1 MSKPNT
7 TITPLSQAIVLL
19 VGLLLLIPSVMA
31 LTSDEKELSIKHSR
45 ALEEFPSY
53 SMLQGEPVS
62 FFDDFRSWY
71 ADRVGFGTDASMV
84 YRKLSYYAFRDS
96 GAPNALVGKNSS
108 VFLTAHNASDA
119 SDFGSIK
126 ASCPAQ
132 STWPKRQKRMI
143 SDWQTIQ
150 DKFNAAGIKVSL
162 LIYPSKKT
170 LYPELLPYQIP
181 SDLLERCATFR
192 DSYNPLKVLQE
203 EFPDSVFDAYKTLA
217 EHKATPNF
225 YPLQNFHPDGE
236 SVVRGVDAFVSF
248 VGYEAEIDKLRSQEF
263 VPKTTNADMV
273 SVMGFDRRVAVNTPA
288 DFDAAAVREDDG
300 FRERFL
306 EKADDTSAVK
316 RFVNENAPIQ
326 KRVLLITN
334 SFGNRPA
341 PYFSKY
347 FSDVEFI
354 QTNRYR
360 SEQKN
365 RDFFENYALVSGHDH
380 AFFIL
385 EDQAVMGY
393 RLHLF
398 KKSITPVGN

>member
-1 MSKPNT
+1 MIKPNT
-7 TITPLSQAIVLL
+7 TITPLSKVIVLL
-19 VGLLLLIPSVMA
+19 VGLVLLIPSIMA

-53 SMLQGEPVS
+53 SMLQDAPVS

-108 VFLTAHNASDA
+108 VFLTAHNAQDA
-119 SDFGSIK
+119 SDLGSIK
-126 ASCPAQ
+126 ESCPAEVA
-132 STWPKRQKRMI
+132 WPKKQQRMI
-143 SDWQTIQ
+143 SDWKTIREKFAAA
-150 DKFNAAGIKVSL
+150 DKDVTI

-170 LYPELLPYQIP
+170 LYPELLPRQIP
-181 SDLLERCATFR
+181 ADIIDRCMAFR
-192 DSYNPLKVLQE
+192 EKYNPLKVFQE
-203 EFPDSVFDAYKTLA
+203 EFPESVFDAYDGLH
-217 EHKATPNF
+217 EHKNTPRF

-236 SVVRGVDAFVSF
+236 AVVRAVDDFVAFL
-248 VGYEAEIDKLRSQEF
+248 GYDAEVETLRSREF
-263 VPKTTNADMV
+263 SQTTTNADMV
-273 SVMGFDRRVAVNTPA
+273 NIFGFRRRVDINVPVDFAAKAVKQDP
-288 DFDAAAVREDDG
+288 DFRAQFVKKAGTTSAIR
-300 FRERFL
+300 RFL
-306 EKADDTSAVK
+306 
-316 RFVNENAPIQ
+316 NEDAPIK

-354 QTNRYR
+354 QTNGFNNR
-360 SEQKN
+360 QKN
-365 RDFFENYALVSGHDH
+365 KRFFENYALPSQHDH
-380 AFFIL
+380 VVFIL
-385 EDQAVMGY
+385 QDQAVMGQ

-398 KKSITPVGN
+398 KRSIEQAGN

>member
-53 SMLQGEPVS
+53 SMLQDAPVS

-71 ADRVGFGTDASMV
+71 ADRVGFGTDASLV

-108 VFLTAHNASDA
+108 VFLTAHNAQDA
-119 SDFGSIK
+119 SDLGSIK
-126 ASCPAQ
+126 ASCPAK

-143 SDWQTIQ
+143 SDWQTIKN
-150 DKFNAAGIKVSL
+150 KFNAAGIKVSL
-162 LIYPSKKT
+162 LVFPSKKT

-181 SDLLERCATFR
+181 SDLVERCATFR
-192 DSYNPLKVLQE
+192 ESYNPLKVLQE
-203 EFPDSVFDAYKTLA
+203 EFPDSVFDAYETLA
-217 EHKATPNF
+217 ENKDTPNF
-225 YPLQNFHPDGE
+225 YPLENFHPEGE
-236 SVVRGVDAFVSF
+236 SVVRAVDDFISF
-248 VGYEAEIDKLRSQEF
+248 VGYKSEYESLRSTEF
-263 VPKTTNADMV
+263 VPSTATADMAKIF
-273 SVMGFDRRVAVNTPA
+273 GFIRIVDVNVPVNFDLGTIPEDP
-288 DFDAAAVREDDG
+288 DFKK
-300 FRERFL
+300 RFL
-306 EKADDTSAVK
+306 EKAGETSVI
-316 RFVNENAPIQ
+316 RRYVNEDAPIQ

-334 SFGNRPA
+334 SFGTRPA
-341 PYFSKY
+341 PFFSKY

-365 RDFFENYALVSGHDH
+365 RDFFESYALVSGHDH